1 VDTVEGSR
9 SVLLTGGLRQDSVA
23 GTSLPGKE
31 ASELE
36 QVIKGDRGEGT
47 NERGEPATAPMTM
60 ATRWCVSLLVLLL
73 VVWLPEA
80 HAGSGGDTWL
90 PVTPEDL
97 ALKDNPKSPGADAM
111 ILYRESNINAGNSTV
126 NEYYRIKI
134 FTAQGERQGDV
145 SIVYDANSTSIKDI
159 RARTIRPSGETVDF
173 EGSVFDQTMI
183 RGGKLNLMQKTFSL
197 PDVEPG
203 SIVEYRYVRQY
214 QRGSTL
220 DLTWIV
226 QGPLYTHMARFS
238 IIPVK
243 SANTPAMYYR
253 ALNLPEGSIPQ
264 QQGDG
269 SYTLEVHDLPGI
281 EKEAYMPPE
290 NVLQGRV
297 EFFFR
302 NPMITGTGSADQ
314 FWKLMG
320 STMSGPL
327 DTFVNKTGPLA
338 SEVARVCAPGDSEE
352 TKLRKLYARTQE
364 IRNLSAEGTR
374 TKKEEEQEK
383 LRPITNVEDVLKYR
397 YGNRGQINLLLVG
410 LARQAGFEAAMVY
423 LASRNR
429 TFFVPDLQ
437 DIRQLS
443 SQAVWVRAGGK
454 EYFLDPGSRYY
465 PFGVLP
471 WAETATKG
479 LRVEGAKSEV
489 VSTPLPPASDARV
502 QRRIE
507 VKMDE
512 EGSLAGKI
520 QVDFGGQE
528 GSDIREEQHA
538 EDEAGRRKRLEDS
551 IKGWLPPESKFEIT
565 KVSNWDDLT
574 QPIRVEGTI
583 KVDGLTAQT
592 EHRIIM
598 PSTLF
603 EVPQARAFQP
613 AKRANPVYFPYP
625 FEVVDDVK
633 ISIPAGL
640 RVEVLPQQ
648 QRLSAGELS
657 YEISADQDG
666 GAVEI
671 KRRLTVNTIA
681 VPVQQYALLRT
692 FFFTVKSYDDERMVL
707 QRTDVAGKN

>member
-1 VDTVEGSR
+1 MIRAKGWIVRAVVFLSFAFLCGAHRASGS
-9 SVLLTGGLRQDSVA
+9 D
-23 GTSLPGKE
+23 
-31 ASELE
+31 
-36 QVIKGDRGEGT
+36 D
-47 NERGEPATAPMTM
+47 
-60 ATRWCVSLLVLLL
+60 
-73 VVWLPEA
+73 
-80 HAGSGGDTWL
+80 WL

-111 ILYRESNINAGNSTV
+111 ILYREDTINAGNSTV
-126 NEYYRIKI
+126 SEYYRIKI

-145 SIVYDANSTSIKDI
+145 SIGYDANSASIRDVH
-159 RARTIRPSGETVDF
+159 ARTIRPGGETVDF

-183 RGGKLNLMQKTFSL
+183 RGGRLNLVQKTFSL

-203 SIVEYRYVRQY
+203 SIIEYRFVRQY
-214 QRGSTL
+214 QRGSPL

-226 QGPLYTHMARFS
+226 QGPLYTRMARFS
-238 IIPVK
+238 IIPAK

-269 SYTLEVHDLPGI
+269 SYTLEIHDLPGI
-281 EKEAYMPPE
+281 EKEPYMPPE
-290 NVLQGRV
+290 SVLQGRV

-338 SEVARVCAPGDSEE
+338 SEVARVSAPGESEE

-374 TKKEEEQEK
+374 TKKEQDQEK
-383 LRPITNVEDVLKYR
+383 LKPIANVEDVLKYG

-410 LARQAGFEAAMVY
+410 LARQAGFESAMVY
-423 LASRNR
+423 LAPRNR

-471 WAETATKG
+471 WPETATKG

-489 VSTPLPPASDARV
+489 VSTPLPPAADARV

-538 EDEAGRRKRLEDS
+538 EDEAGRRKRLEDA
-551 IKGWLPPESKFEIT
+551 IKGWLPPESKFEIS
-565 KVSNWDDLT
+565 KVLNWDDLT

-592 EHRIIM
+592 GHRIIM

-603 EVPQARAFQP
+603 EVPQARAFQQP
-613 AKRANPVYFPYP
+613 KRANPVYFPFP

-648 QRLSAGELS
+648 QRLNAGELS

-666 GAVEI
+666 AAVEI

-681 VPVQQYALLRT
+681 VPVQQYATLRT
-692 FFFTVKSYDDERMVL
+692 FFFTVKSYDNERLVL
-707 QRTDVAGKN
+707 QRTDAAGKN